1 MHESPDFERQR
12 AAGTIPASPLRH
24 ALACHRAG
32 IARGFAISALGSIT
46 YYVGIGYVPAF
57 LASVGRMGEAASLW
71 LSTIAAVAVI
81 AVTPLVGIASDRW
94 GRRPV
99 LITLAGLSALLPITM
114 FSLMASGS
122 AAFALAGAIVLA
134 MVAGGVSAVATAEQL
149 SGEGRLTG
157 LALGA
162 TTATAIFGGLTPL
175 VAQYATKASGWP
187 STPGLMIAL
196 VALAVLPL
204 LWRMKETAPA
214 RQ

>member
-1 MHESPDFERQR
+1 
-12 AAGTIPASPLRH
+12 
-24 ALACHRAG
+24 
-32 IARGFAISALGSIT
+32 
-46 YYVGIGYVPAF
+46 
-57 LASVGRMGEAASLW
+57 
-71 LSTIAAVAVI
+71 
-81 AVTPLVGIASDRW
+81 
-94 GRRPV
+94 
-99 LITLAGLSALLPITM
+99 M

-122 AAFALAGAIVLA
+122 AGFALAGAIVLA

-175 VAQYATKASGWP
+175 VAQYATTASGWP

-204 LWRMKETAPA
+204 LWRMNETAPP
-214 RQ
+214 RSQSPDVR